1 MQRRDRRRT
10 ASDLPG
16 LDLAERQ
23 AWQHYL
29 AAVLRFDAALNRAL
43 NADHLLSVIDLRVLD
58 ILAKSSDG
66 SARMGDLAELL
77 GATRRQMTKRIDRL
91 GERGLVRR
99 EPDPKDRRGVVALLN
114 DDGRTIIAPAT
125 ISYAEAVS
133 THLLGSLSTRQIST
147 VAENCWRIGEGLR
160 LSELRRT
167 LVEPGPPVPVR
178 IDAQAFPEAPT
189 CYLPGVDDAGKRCWH
204 QFVSSS
210 ATLFPVLNDRLVEA
224 IQLALMDILLLEL
237 IAKSPGGS
245 ASMSVLG
252 SAFALRPSRL
262 TQQITRLES
271 EGLVRRGP
279 GEGDRR
285 RVFAT
290 ITLPGRVRLGP
301 ALSLY
306 AREIR
311 RHYLDPMS
319 RQQAIALGD
328 ACRRIGLPLK
338 AGGDRSV
345 RTVHRRSPREAAVDG
360 SAGHR

>member
-1 MQRRDRRRT
+1 MQRHDRRRT
-10 ASDLPG
+10 GSDLPG

-29 AAVLRFDAALNRAL
+29 DAVLRFDAALNRAL
-43 NADHLLSVIDLRVLD
+43 NADHQLSVIDLRVLD

-99 EPDPKDRRGVVALLN
+99 EPDPKDKRGVVALLN
-114 DDGRTIIAPAT
+114 DAGRTIIAPAI

-133 THLLGSLSTRQIST
+133 TYLLGSLSTRQIST

-160 LSELRRT
+160 LDELRRT
-167 LVEPGPPVPVR
+167 LVGAGPTVPVH
-178 IDAQAFPEAPT
+178 IGAQAFPEAPT

-204 QFVSSS
+204 QFMSSS
-210 ATLFPVLNDRLVEA
+210 ATLFPVLNARLVEA
-224 IQLALMDILLLEL
+224 IQLALIDILLLDL
-237 IAKSPGGS
+237 IAKSPGGT
-245 ASMSVLG
+245 APMSLLG
-252 SAFALRPSRL
+252 KACALQPSRL
-262 TQQITRLES
+262 TQQISRLES

-279 GEGDRR
+279 GQGDRR
-285 RVFAT
+285 RVVVA
-290 ITLPGRVRLGP
+290 ITLHGRVRLGP
-301 ALSLY
+301 ALAFY

-311 RHYLDPMS
+311 RHYLNPMS

-328 ACRRIGLPLK
+328 ACRRISVPLK
-338 AGGDRSV
+338 AGAERSV
-345 RTVHRRSPREAAVDG
+345 RADRRSSARVTAVEGDI
-360 SAGHR
+360 GHR